1 MTTNR
6 IAVYCSK
13 GHSARF
19 ILAFYRGD
27 GASQA
32 HRDFIA
38 EFGGFSVSDPSVW
51 IEEYN
56 TSRRVLKALRS
67 ARAAGR
73 DHPEIRDLHQLV
85 FWGAST
91 SPPHPQAQARA
102 IFRMECRR
110 CRLSLHVRSE
120 RVRALLDVAALAGLQ
135 RVELA
140 WLVKVSQSGGHPP
153 GASLASP

>member
-1 MTTNR
+1 MITNR

-13 GHSARF
+13 GHAPRF
-19 ILAFYRGD
+19 ILAFYRGG

-38 EFGGFSVSDPSVW
+38 EFGGFSVRDPSVW

-56 TSRRVLKALRS
+56 TSQRVLKALRS

-73 DHPEIRDLHQLV
+73 DHPEIRDLDQLV
-85 FWGAST
+85 LWGAST
-91 SPPHPQAQARA
+91 SPPYPQAQARA
-102 IFRMECRR
+102 LYRMRCRR
-110 CRLSLHVRSE
+110 CRLSLHVRGE
-120 RVRALLDVAALAGLQ
+120 RVRALLDLAALPGIE
-135 RVELA
+135 RIELA
-140 WLVKVSQSGGHPP
+140 WLIKVSQAGGHPP